1 MSPFQSI
8 RNRLRALMGQRI
20 PRQLPR
26 RGPKPRIGSHIV
38 HVESGLRLTVQAGL
52 SDELWLWLLERGW
65 RVVTHRPDRRHYRD
79 IPGTWVTLL
88 FDSDPVSREKLMAE
102 AISNA
107 ASRATVWDRSS
118 G

>member
-1 MSPFQSI
+1 MSTFQSI
-8 RNRLRALMGQRI
+8 RNRVRALIGRQQ

-52 SDELWLWLLERGW
+52 SDELWLWLLDRDW
-65 RVVTHRPDRRHYRD
+65 RVVSYRPDRRRYRE
-79 IPGTWVTLL
+79 IPGSWVTLL
-88 FDSDPVSREKLMAE
+88 IDSDPVSREKLMAE

-107 ASRATVWDRSS
+107 ESRASVWRST